1 MTPQQINSNHKAYL
15 GDLIGGSLMLSEA
28 QLVAELLLT
37 EPDKQQWDDA
47 IVEQNI
53 LQKRSPASAKR
64 NAATIKKRIANLG
77 EQFLSS
83 LVNANH
89 EEAAQLMMAATLI
102 NSPLLADFMRTVVM
116 DAKRMYRESID
127 IKDWEG
133 FWEDKCRIYPE
144 LADMSESSTYKIAQV
159 AFKVMTDS
167 GFLESTK
174 TKVLTNIYITPDVRN
189 LLVQMDQEDIIQA
202 MEAY

>member
-1 MTPQQINSNHKAYL
+1 MAEHKKYL
-15 GDLIGGSLMLSEA
+15 GDLIGGSLMITEA
-28 QLVAELLLT
+28 QLIAELLLS
-37 EPDKQQWDDA
+37 EPSKEQWDDA
-47 IVEQNI
+47 IVDQNI

-77 EQFLSS
+77 NKFLST

-116 DAKRMYRESID
+116 DAKRMYRENID
-127 IKDWEG
+127 MKDWEY
-133 FWEDKCRIYPE
+133 FWEDKCRIYPDF
-144 LADMSESSTYKIAQV
+144 ADMSESSTYKIAQV
-159 AFKVMTDS
+159 AFKVMTDG

-174 TKVLTNIYITPDVRN
+174 TKVLTNIYITPDVRQ
-189 LLVQMDQEDIIQA
+189 LLVDMDRDDIIQA
-202 MEAY
+202 MEIY

>member
-1 MTPQQINSNHKAYL
+1 MADHKKYL
-15 GDLIGGSLMLSEA
+15 GDLIGGSLMITEA
-28 QLVAELLLT
+28 QLIAELLLT
-37 EPDKQQWDDA
+37 DPSKEQWDDA
-47 IVEQNI
+47 IVDQNI

-77 EQFLSS
+77 NKFLSS

-116 DAKRMYRESID
+116 DAKRMYRENID
-127 IKDWEG
+127 MKDWEY

-144 LADMSESSTYKIAQV
+144 FADMSESSTYKVAQV
-159 AFKVMTDS
+159 AFKVMTDG

-174 TKVLTNIYITPDVRN
+174 TKVLTNIYITPEVRD
-189 LLVQMDQEDIIQA
+189 LLVEMDKEEIIQA
-202 MEAY
+202 MEIY

>member
-1 MTPQQINSNHKAYL
+1 MTEYKKYL
-15 GDLIGGSLMLSEA
+15 GDLIGGSLMIKES
-28 QLVAELLLT
+28 QLIADLLLT
-37 EPDKQQWDDA
+37 QPSKEQWDDA
-47 IVEQNI
+47 LVNQNI

-64 NAATIKKRIANLG
+64 NAATIKKRIGSLSN
-77 EQFLSS
+77 EFLSA
-83 LVNANH
+83 LANANH

-127 IKDWEG
+127 SKDWEY
-133 FWEDKCRIYPE
+133 FWEDKCRLYPE
-144 LADMSESSTYKIAQV
+144 FAEMSESSTYKIAQV
-159 AFKVMTDS
+159 AFKVMTDG

-174 TKVLTNIYITPDVRN
+174 SKILTNIYIEPDVRS
-189 LLVQMDQEDIIQA
+189 LLIEMDKEDIIQA

>member
-1 MTPQQINSNHKAYL
+1 MTEYKKYL
-15 GDLIGGSLMLSEA
+15 GDLIGGSLMIKES
-28 QLVAELLLT
+28 QLIAGLLLT
-37 EPDKQQWDDA
+37 QPSKEQWDDA
-47 IVEQNI
+47 LVNQNI

-64 NAATIKKRIANLG
+64 NAATIKKRIGSLSN
-77 EQFLSS
+77 EFLSA
-83 LVNANH
+83 LANANH

-127 IKDWEG
+127 SKDWEY
-133 FWEDKCRIYPE
+133 FWEDKCRLYPE
-144 LADMSESSTYKIAQV
+144 FAEMSESSTYKIAQV
-159 AFKVMTDS
+159 AFKVMTDG

-174 TKVLTNIYITPDVRN
+174 SKILTNIYIEPDVRS
-189 LLVQMDQEDIIQA
+189 LLIEMDKEDIIQA

>member
-1 MTPQQINSNHKAYL
+1 MSEHKKYL
-15 GDLIGGSLMLSEA
+15 GDLIGGSLMITEA
-28 QLVAELLLT
+28 QLIAELLLSDPSK
-37 EPDKQQWDDA
+37 EQWDEA

-77 EQFLSS
+77 NKFLSA

-89 EEAAQLMMAATLI
+89 EEAAQLMMAATLM

-116 DAKRMYRESID
+116 DAKRMYRENID
-127 IKDWEG
+127 MKDWEY
-133 FWEDKCRIYPE
+133 FWEDKCRIYPDF
-144 LADMSESSTYKIAQV
+144 ADMSESSTYKIAQV
-159 AFKVMTDS
+159 AFKVMTDG

-174 TKVLTNIYITPDVRN
+174 TKVLTNIYITPDVRD
-189 LLVQMDQEDIIQA
+189 LLVEMDRDDIIQA
-202 MEAY
+202 MEIY

>member
-1 MTPQQINSNHKAYL
+1 MSEHKKYL
-15 GDLIGGSLMLSEA
+15 GDLIGGSLMITEA
-28 QLVAELLLT
+28 QLIAELLLSDPSK
-37 EPDKQQWDDA
+37 EQWDEA

-77 EQFLSS
+77 NKFLSA

-89 EEAAQLMMAATLI
+89 EEAAQLMMAATLM

-116 DAKRMYRESID
+116 DARRMYRENID
-127 IKDWEG
+127 MKDWEY
-133 FWEDKCRIYPE
+133 FWEDKCRIYPDF
-144 LADMSESSTYKIAQV
+144 ADMSEASTYKIAQV
-159 AFKVMTDS
+159 AFKVMTDG

-174 TKVLTNIYITPDVRN
+174 TKLLTNIYITPDVRD
-189 LLVQMDQEDIIQA
+189 LLVEMDRDDIIQA
-202 MEAY
+202 MEIY

>member
-1 MTPQQINSNHKAYL
+1 MSEYKKYL
-15 GDLIGGSLMLSEA
+15 GDLIGGSLMITEA
-28 QLVAELLLT
+28 QLIAELLLS
-37 EPDKQQWDDA
+37 EPSKEQWDEA

-77 EQFLSS
+77 YKFLSA
-83 LVNANH
+83 LVKANH

-116 DAKRMYRESID
+116 DAKRMYRENID
-127 IKDWEG
+127 MKDWEY
-133 FWEDKCRIYPE
+133 FWEDKCRIYPDF
-144 LADMSESSTYKIAQV
+144 ADMSESSTYKIAQV
-159 AFKVMTDS
+159 AFKVMTDG

-174 TKVLTNIYITPDVRN
+174 TKVLTNIYITPDVRD
-189 LLVQMDQEDIIQA
+189 LLVEMDRGDIIQA
-202 MEAY
+202 MEIY

>member
-1 MTPQQINSNHKAYL
+1 MSEHKKYL
-15 GDLIGGSLMLSEA
+15 GDLIGGSLMITEA
-28 QLVAELLLT
+28 QLIAELLLS
-37 EPDKQQWDDA
+37 EPSKEQWDEA

-77 EQFLSS
+77 NKFLSA
-83 LVNANH
+83 LVKANH

-116 DAKRMYRESID
+116 DAKRMYRENID
-127 IKDWEG
+127 MKDWEY
-133 FWEDKCRIYPE
+133 FWEDKCRIYPDF
-144 LADMSESSTYKIAQV
+144 ADMSESSTYKIAQV
-159 AFKVMTDS
+159 AFKVMTDG

-174 TKVLTNIYITPDVRN
+174 TKVLTNIYITPDVRD
-189 LLVQMDQEDIIQA
+189 LLVEMDRDDIIQA
-202 MEAY
+202 MEIY

>member
-1 MTPQQINSNHKAYL
+1 MAEHKKYL
-15 GDLIGGSLMLSEA
+15 GDLIGGSLMITEA
-28 QLVAELLLT
+28 QLIAELLLSDPSK
-37 EPDKQQWDDA
+37 EQWDDA
-47 IVEQNI
+47 IVDQNI

-77 EQFLSS
+77 NKFLST

-116 DAKRMYRESID
+116 DAKRMYRENID
-127 IKDWEG
+127 MKDWEY
-133 FWEDKCRIYPE
+133 FWEDKCRIYPDF
-144 LADMSESSTYKIAQV
+144 ADMSESSTYKIAQV
-159 AFKVMTDS
+159 AFKVMTDG

-174 TKVLTNIYITPDVRN
+174 TKVLTNIYITPDVRQ
-189 LLVQMDQEDIIQA
+189 LLVDMDRDDIIQA
-202 MEAY
+202 MEIY